1 MRIDHLN
8 HLISDRPCNIETPEY
23 IRHILETAP
32 TLNDVE
38 NVSKDQVREQ
48 LSAML
53 DIEETK
59 QP

>member
-8 HLISDRPCNIETPEY
+8 HLISDCLCNIETPEN
-23 IRHILETAP
+23 IRHILETTP

-38 NVSKDQVREQ
+38 NVSKGQVREQ
-48 LSAML
+48 LAAML

-59 QP
+59 